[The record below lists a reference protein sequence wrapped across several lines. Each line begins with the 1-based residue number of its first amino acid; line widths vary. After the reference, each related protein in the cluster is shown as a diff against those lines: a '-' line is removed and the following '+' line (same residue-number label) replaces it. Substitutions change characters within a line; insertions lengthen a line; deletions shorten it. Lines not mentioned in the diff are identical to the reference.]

1 MALSSLKD
9 KNLQKIL
16 LEIGYDSLYP
26 IQEQALSNGLL
37 KGKNLLITSPTA
49 SGKTL
54 IAIMAALK
62 KIEKKEKVIYMTPLR
77 SLATEKYHDFLEL
90 NSINFVN
97 NKNLT
102 TTVTKN
108 TTNFEKNSL
117 LKKKKGD
124 KKKNFIVKLAMGN
137 YDSRGND
144 LLNADIVIL
153 TNEKLD
159 ALIRNDSELLS
170 NVGLFVIDEVH
181 LIGDKDRGPTLEMML
196 TKIKKFYQQVQI
208 LALSAT
214 VSNSKDIAEWLD
226 CKLIEN
232 NWRPTDL
239 LEGVYD
245 NGKVRM
251 NNNTSIKIKTYYNFP
266 SIPAVAVA
274 IDSLESGGQAIIFAE
289 TRKRAVSLAIKSV
302 EGVFRLLDKDQ
313 KERAQKLSLQISKI
327 SDDTDITKNLID
339 LVSKGVGFHHAGLNQ
354 SIREIIED
362 SFKQGITKLLVATP
376 TLAAGVNLPARRVV
390 LSSILRYDYDIGT
403 NIPISILEY
412 KQFCGRAGR
421 PKYDTFGEAI
431 IIPDSGMNSEEL
443 YDHYILGTP
452 EPVNSKLFNEKAL
465 RFHILSTISTIP
477 GMKKSE
483 LYDLFLNTLFAQDY
497 RKSTIV
503 FKIDVALES
512 LEKWDLIKSKNERY
526 ISTDFGKK
534 TSILYIDP
542 LTAMEF
548 KNALDTLNEINTN
561 ESLKTITQRTQNE
574 YNNLIIKFLH
584 LISEC
589 SDFYPKLSLR
599 KKDIDYFYNFVNKYV
614 DDDLLFDLTEY
625 NCSRSFLALYEWI
638 NESSERN
645 LSDRLGVEPGDM
657 HRIVE
662 SSDWLLYALYEFAKL
677 FDRND
682 VLETLFNLRIRT
694 KYGVKQEL
702 LPLIKLEGVGR
713 IRARALYNAGF
724 IDIQILKSTPESSIS
739 NISKIGP
746 SIAKKIKRQL
756 TVRSSS
762 SSS

>member
-1 MALSSLKD
+1 MTLSSLKD

-26 IQEQALSNGLL
+26 IQEQAISNGLL
-37 KGKNLLITSPTA
+37 RGENLLITSPTA

-62 KIEKKEKVIYMTPLR
+62 KMEKKEKVIYMTPLR

-90 NSINFVN
+90 NSINFTNNNNN
-97 NKNLT
+97 NKNLA
-102 TTVTKN
+102 TVTKN
-108 TTNFEKNSL
+108 IDFEKKYVA
-117 LKKKKGD
+117 KKKKGD
-124 KKKNFIVKLAMGN
+124 RKKSFIVKLAMGN
-137 YDSRGND
+137 YDSPGND

-170 NVGLFVIDEVH
+170 NVGLFVIDEIH
-181 LIGDKDRGPTLEMML
+181 LMGDKDRGPTLEMMI
-196 TKIKKFYQQVQI
+196 TKIKRFYQEAQI

-214 VSNSKDIAEWLD
+214 VSNSKDIAEWLN

-232 NWRPTDL
+232 NWRPTEL

-245 NGKVRM
+245 NGIVRM
-251 NNNTSIKIKTYYNFP
+251 NNNTKIKINTYYNFQ
-266 SIPAVAVA
+266 SIPVSVA
-274 IDSLESGGQAIIFAE
+274 IDSLESGGQTIIFAE
-289 TRKRAVSLAIKSV
+289 TRKRAASLAAKSV
-302 EGVFRLLDKDQ
+302 QGVFRLLDKDQ
-313 KERAQKLSLQISKI
+313 KEKAKKSALQLSKI
-327 SDDTDITKNLID
+327 SDDTDITKNLIEM
-339 LVSKGVGFHHAGLNQ
+339 VSKGVGFHHAGLSQ
-354 SIREIIED
+354 PIREIIED
-362 SFKQGITKLLVATP
+362 SFKQGVIKLLVATP

-403 NIPISILEY
+403 NIPISILDY

-431 IIPDSGMNSEEL
+431 IIPESGMNSEEL
-443 YDHYILGTP
+443 YDHYILGIP

-483 LYDLFLNTLFAQDY
+483 LYDLFLNTLFAQNY
-497 RKSTIV
+497 RKSTII

-512 LEKWDLIKSKNERY
+512 LEKWNLIKSKNERY
-526 ISTDFGKK
+526 IATDFGKK

-542 LTAMEF
+542 LTAIEF
-548 KNALDTLNEINTN
+548 KNELDTLNEINRN
-561 ESLKTITQRTQNE
+561 ESLKAISRHTQNE

-584 LISEC
+584 VISEC
-589 SDFYPKLSLR
+589 SDFYPKLTLR
-599 KKDIDYFYNFVNKYV
+599 KKDMDYFYNFVNKYMEEEE
-614 DDDLLFDLTEY
+614 DLLFDLNEY
-625 NCSRSFLALYEWI
+625 NCSRSFLGLYEWI

-645 LSDRLGVEPGDM
+645 LSDRLGIEPGDM

-662 SSDWLLYALYEFAKL
+662 SADWLLYTLNEFAKL
-677 FDRND
+677 FNRYDI
-682 VLETLFNLRIRT
+682 LETLSDLRIRT

-724 IDIQILKSTPESSIS
+724 VDIKLLKSTSESTIS
-739 NISKIGP
+739 SISKIGP
-746 SIAKKIKRQL
+746 SIAKKIKKQL
-756 TVRSSS
+756 T
-762 SSS
+762 